1 MLGVLYISAG
11 LPFASLC
18 ECIAYVS
25 CFNLFL
31 GDRQGDFGIT
41 DAQRLPQEGML
52 PLVPHSQGRGDPG
65 LGPGRATLQGQI
77 N

>member
-1 MLGVLYISAG
+1 MHCVR
-11 LPFASLC
+11 
-18 ECIAYVS
+18 E
-25 CFNLFL
+25 LFL

-77 N
+77 H